1 MLTAKSMDEICWVKL
16 SKKKRG
22 VRVSTN
28 ETGLEDMSK
37 IYKNKEKRLPQPP
50 PRNNMRKTSM
60 V

>member
-1 MLTAKSMDEICWVKL
+1 MDEICWVKL

-37 IYKNKEKRLPQPP
+37 IHKNKEKRLHQPP
-50 PRNNMRKTSM
+50 PPQ
-60 V
+60 